1 MKIIIIGA
9 GKVGYNLAESL
20 SKSNYDVI
28 IIDKNY
34 AALSKAEEN
43 LEVLCI
49 RGSGVSTSILMEAG
63 IETADLLIAVTSSDE
78 VNMVCC
84 LTAKKLGVKHT
95 IARIRDPEYAKELS
109 LLKEELDLDLII
121 NPEQAAAEE
130 IANVLNFP
138 IAINVENFA
147 KGRVKMVELK
157 ATKEMGIIGI
167 PLREMGNRLVS
178 SILIGVVIRKDEVI
192 VPNGDFV
199 IEEGDR
205 IYVIGKPSNLYNFCR
220 LSGKCPIKIKN
231 VMIAGGGRIAIYL
244 AKLLTE
250 MDIKVKLIE
259 IDREICVHLSEILPE
274 ALVIHGD
281 GTDEELLK
289 SENISDMD
297 GFVAMTGMDEEN
309 LMSALLAKQN
319 GVKKVIAKVSRVN
332 YINIIK
338 SLGIDSVISPKL
350 ITTNHILKFV
360 RGNSVESLYR
370 IVEGH
375 AEITELIADSSSN
388 ILNTKI
394 KKLGLPKDVIIATI
408 VRKKEVV
415 IPHGNDIIKEG
426 DRVIIISKNKN
437 ISSLDEVAAN
447 SAGGL

>member
-9 GKVGYNLAESL
+9 GKVGYSLAESL

-63 IETADLLIAVTSSDE
+63 IDTTDLLIAVTSSDE

-147 KGRVKMVELK
+147 KGRVKMVEMK
-157 ATKEMGIIGI
+157 AAQDMGIVGV
-167 PLREMGNRLVS
+167 PLRELANRIIS
-178 SILIGVVIRKDEVI
+178 SVLIGVVIRDEEVI

-199 IEEGDR
+199 IQEDDR
-205 IYVIGKPSNLYNFCR
+205 ICVIGKPSSLYNFCKM
-220 LSGKCPIKIKN
+220 SGKCPQRIKN

-244 AKLLTE
+244 AKLLLE
-250 MDIKVKLIE
+250 MDIKVKLVE
-259 IDREICVHLSEILPE
+259 IDRDICLHLSEILPE

-319 GVKKVIAKVSRVN
+319 GVMKVIAKVSRAN

-338 SLGIDSVISPKL
+338 NLGIDSVISPKL
-350 ITTNHILKFV
+350 ITTNHILKFI
-360 RGNSVESLYR
+360 RGNNVESLYR
-370 IVEGH
+370 IIEGH
-375 AEITELIADSSSN
+375 AEITEFIADASSSLLN
-388 ILNTKI
+388 IKI

-415 IPHGNDIIKEG
+415 IPHGNDVIKEG

-447 SAGGL
+447 SVGGL